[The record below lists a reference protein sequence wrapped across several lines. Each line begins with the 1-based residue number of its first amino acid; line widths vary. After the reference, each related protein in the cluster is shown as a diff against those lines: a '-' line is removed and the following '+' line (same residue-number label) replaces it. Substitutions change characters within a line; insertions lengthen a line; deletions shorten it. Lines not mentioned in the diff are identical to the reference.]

1 MHSTP
6 EEKLSQ
12 QTDTFIS
19 AKIAIRNTAAEKK
32 IGNGKRFSDLFFIK
46 RKWSSMHGNQFFTGW
61 NSVGVVL
68 VDAFILMIFWL
79 QFNFMPSVILCVWWW
94 VIMWQPST
102 SFITVHCA
110 RKFIQ
115 EWPLQFF
122 FQTRLKVLDLV
133 ARETIHSKETTWQKF
148 EVCGSLIL
156 KRQDLLSDK
165 MNESFLL
172 KLSLAKVS
180 SRVFFV

>member
-1 MHSTP
+1 MFSCCHFSGIPSITHMTWDSFQSPADDIACTP

-133 ARETIHSKETTWQKF
+133 ARETIHSKETKWQ
-148 EVCGSLIL
+148 EIWGL
-156 KRQDLLSDK
+156 
-165 MNESFLL
+165 
-172 KLSLAKVS
+172 
-180 SRVFFV
+180 